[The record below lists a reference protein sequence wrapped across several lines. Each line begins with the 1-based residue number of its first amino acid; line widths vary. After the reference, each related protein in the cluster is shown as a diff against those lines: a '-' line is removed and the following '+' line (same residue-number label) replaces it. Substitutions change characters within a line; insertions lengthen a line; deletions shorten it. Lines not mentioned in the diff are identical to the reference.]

1 MEKIKQHLKWFI
13 GAGCILFLLI
23 SLSLFN
29 YFKSES
35 NMPITS
41 QIPIQDQPEIK
52 SSDTKDD
59 KNQRRITYEKNIIMI
74 DVQGSVKKPGVYQ
87 MKSGDRV
94 IHAIQKAGGLLEEA
108 EIRSVNQALKIS
120 DEMVIYVASKG
131 EEYEKQEGGSNNDH
145 SVSEKININSADQSI
160 LQTLNG
166 VGPAKA
172 ESIIAYREE
181 HGPFSSL
188 DQLLEVKG
196 IGEKTIEGWKDK
208 ISFD

>member
-1 MEKIKQHLKWFI
+1 
-13 GAGCILFLLI
+13 
-23 SLSLFN
+23 
-29 YFKSES
+29 
-35 NMPITS
+35 MPITS

-52 SSDTKDD
+52 SSDTEDY
-59 KNQRRITYEKNIIMI
+59 KNQRQITNEKNIIMI

-87 MKSGDRV
+87 MKIGDRV
-94 IHAIQKAGGLLEEA
+94 IHAIEKAGGFLEEA

-131 EEYEKQEGGSNNDH
+131 EEYENQEGGSNNDH
-145 SVSEKININSADQSI
+145 PVSEKININSADQSI

-196 IGEKTIEGWKDK
+196 IGEKTIEDWKDK

>member
-1 MEKIKQHLKWFI
+1 MEKIKQHLTWFI

-52 SSDTKDD
+52 SSDTEGD
-59 KNQRRITYEKNIIMI
+59 KNQRQITNEKNIIMI

-94 IHAIQKAGGLLEEA
+94 IHAIQKAGGFLEEA

-131 EEYEKQEGGSNNDH
+131 EEYENQEGGSNSDH
-145 SVSEKININSADQSI
+145 PVSEKININSADQSI

-196 IGEKTIEGWKDK
+196 IGEKTIEEWKDK
-208 ISFD
+208 ISFE